1 MPARPKTNAKPSVE
15 DRETRPSRRSRGHH
29 LPASGSR
36 TPAYAVAPVT
46 FLALKLVAGG
56 ISTPGLTTFT
66 HTGAEAVATAQ
77 KVCLLA
83 LAYARLYLAWMSS
96 ASPVES
102 PRINRCLPAGTYKAV
117 NHGTCQPCATGTSAR
132 PGSTSCFAAATTTQE
147 ITFAIAASHWTGLVK
162 SLAESAYALS
172 LNIWDV
178 TNKVV
183 LPDYIVK
190 SRAVAASHRSGT
202 STVTFTTIMPAT
214 AESTV
219 KAVVAVVTA
228 NTMNT
233 NQNMIKLFA
242 DAGTY
247 GSVQPPTV
255 TSVVN
260 TGGPVPTMTPTTS
273 RAVQL
278 TCSMPYAFAA
288 DCLVSSSKL

>member
-1 MPARPKTNAKPSVE
+1 M
-15 DRETRPSRRSRGHH
+15 G
-29 LPASGSR
+29 
-36 TPAYAVAPVT
+36 
-46 FLALKLVAGG
+46 
-56 ISTPGLTTFT
+56 
-66 HTGAEAVATAQ
+66 
-77 KVCLLA
+77 
-83 LAYARLYLAWMSS
+83 
-96 ASPVES
+96 
-102 PRINRCLPAGTYKAV
+102 
-117 NHGTCQPCATGTSAR
+117 
-132 PGSTSCFAAATTTQE
+132 
-147 ITFAIAASHWTGLVK
+147 
-162 SLAESAYALS
+162 S

-183 LPDYIVK
+183 LPDYIVN
-190 SRAVAASHRSGT
+190 SRAVAASHRSNS
-202 STVTFTTIMPAT
+202 STVPFTTIMPAT

-228 NTMNT
+228 NAMNT

-260 TGGPVPTMTPTTS
+260 TGGPAPTMTPTTS

-288 DCLVSSSKL
+288 DCLVSSSKQL